1 MLAHDEI
8 LSSVSQLYQ
17 MKGSNACHYTDQ
29 SNGKL
34 SVEISVNDWYSISKS
49 QFSGLG
55 HDMSFYIDRDRPMV
69 MMYFQTKGTAE
80 YRMGQSVR
88 IREQHHSLS
97 YLSQFKSEY
106 YIPAGS
112 YSQHFCIKIEPYF
125 ILDQLQEVEPDDPV
139 VKFFHKRDDF
149 VTITNPQRI
158 SPAIQQ
164 LIEDFNHC
172 PYKGKL
178 GEFYKEN
185 IVRTLLVQQLAAF
198 FGTGAIEGK
207 SDTKLSKR
215 DMDLLHDIKT
225 YLDQH
230 YLEVTSLQSLSR
242 KFCVNTFKLKY
253 GFKKLFD
260 IPVMK
265 YIDEHKMNYARNLLV
280 QPNVAV
286 NDIADELGYQHYNN
300 FSTAFK
306 RKFGYSPGS
315 ISRLTPTP
323 LLAERG

>member
-1 MLAHDEI
+1 MSNHDEI
-8 LSSVSQLYQ
+8 LSSVSLLYKMNESRDYQ
-17 MKGSNACHYTDQ
+17 YTDQ

-34 SVEISVNDWYSISKS
+34 SVEITVNDWYAISNS

-55 HDMSFYIDRDRPMV
+55 HDMSFYIDRERPMI
-69 MMYFQTKGTAE
+69 MMYFQTKGSAD
-80 YRMGQSVR
+80 YRMAQSVR
-88 IREQHHSLS
+88 IGEQHHSLS
-97 YLSQFKSEY
+97 YLSNFKSEY

-112 YSQHFCIKIEPYF
+112 FSQHFCIKIEPHF
-125 ILDQLQEVEPDDPV
+125 ILDQLQEVEPNDPV
-139 VKFFHKRDDF
+139 VEFFRKRDDF
-149 VTITNPQRI
+149 VTLNKPQRI
-158 SPAIQQ
+158 SPVMKQ

-185 IVRTLLVQQLAAF
+185 IVRTLLVQQLASF
-198 FGTGAIEGK
+198 FGTDAIAGK
-207 SDTKLSKR
+207 ADTKLNKR
-215 DMDLLHDIKT
+215 DVDLLHDIKT

-230 YLEVTSLQSLSR
+230 YLEVTSLQKLSR
-242 KFCVNTFKLKY
+242 KFYINTFKLKY

-265 YIDEHKMNYARNLLV
+265 YIDEHKMNYARDLLI

-306 RKFGYSPGS
+306 RKFGYSPAS
-315 ISRLTPTP
+315 IRQ
-323 LLAERG
+323 